1 MQFLEKLIEATAW
14 PMERPAS
21 YGPFHLIFT
30 FVGLALCI
38 LAAYLLRKTDER
50 GNRIVLWSVGGFLA
64 ITELYK
70 QLFYYFYIGDHS
82 YQWWIFPFQLCSVP
96 MYLCLIAPFLKKGK
110 VQSAMYHFMTTF
122 NLLGGAIA
130 FAEPSGLTHE
140 YWTLTLHAFVWHML
154 LVFIG
159 FYLIASG
166 RGAKTMKDYG
176 SSVVVFLCLA
186 VVAFVINLI
195 FWDVSQG
202 SIKMFYVGPA
212 ESPLIVFK
220 DIAKACGWYVCTA
233 VYLPAVSAG
242 AFLVFLPAYLCERR
256 KKKRIKALDT
266 EQNT

>member
-195 FWDVSQG
+195 FWAFAPVRDKTDFATAGCFLTSESG
-202 SIKMFYVGPA
+202 KILIRRSA
-212 ESPLIVFK
+212 EKSGLAIS
-220 DIAKACGWYVCTA
+220 AC
-233 VYLPAVSAG
+233 L
-242 AFLVFLPAYLCERR
+242 
-256 KKKRIKALDT
+256 KRGNILLT
-266 EQNT
+266 E

>member
-14 PMERPAS
+14 GMEKPPA
-21 YGPFHLIFT
+21 YGGFHLTFT
-30 FVGLALCI
+30 FVGLVICI
-38 LAAYLLRKTDER
+38 LLAYLLRNVGER

-64 ITELYK
+64 LTEIYK
-70 QLFYYFYIGDHS
+70 QLFYYFHMGDHS

-140 YWTLTLHAFVWHML
+140 YWTLTLHAFVWHMV
-154 LVFIG
+154 LVFVG

-186 VVAFVINLI
+186 VVAFCINLI
-195 FWDVSQG
+195 FWDVSGG
-202 SIKMFYVGPA
+202 SIKMFYVGPG
-212 ESPLIVFK
+212 ESPLIVCK
-220 DIAKACGWYVCTA
+220 DIAKNYGWYVCTA
-233 VYLPAVSAG
+233 LYLPAVSAG
-242 AFLVFLPAYLCERR
+242 AFLVFLPVYLYERH
-256 KKKRIKALDT
+256 KKKRIKSLDT
-266 EQNT
+266 ANNT